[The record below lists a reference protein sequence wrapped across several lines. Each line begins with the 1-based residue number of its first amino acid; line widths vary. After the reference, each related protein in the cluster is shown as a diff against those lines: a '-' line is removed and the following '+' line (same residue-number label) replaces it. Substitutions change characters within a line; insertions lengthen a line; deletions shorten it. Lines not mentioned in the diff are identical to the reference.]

1 MSKAPDHV
9 YVTYIKTTPERLWQA
24 LTDGSV
30 TKKYYFSGTVKSD
43 WKKGSRYLFTGPKGE
58 DQIEGAVVE
67 ADPPRKLVTTF
78 HAVWDEEIRKDPPTL
93 VTFEIEPML
102 DVCKLTVVHSGLEAG
117 SETDKQTGGGWAM
130 ILSSLKSL
138 LETGDGLSVTQPEEA
153 SV

>member
-9 YVTYIKTTPERLWQA
+9 HVTYIKTTPERLWQA

-30 TKKYYFSGTVKSD
+30 TKKYYFSGSVQSD

-58 DQIEGAVVE
+58 DQIEGEVVE

-78 HAVWDEEIRKDPPTL
+78 SAVWDEEVRKDPPTL
-93 VTFEIEPML
+93 VTFEIEPL
-102 DVCKLTVVHSGLEAG
+102 ADVCRLTVVHSGFESG
-117 SETDKQTGGGWAM
+117 SETSKQTDGGWAM

-138 LETGDGLSVTQPEEA
+138 LETGEALSVTQPEQA